1 MENNMLN
8 ARHYQEIFEMFKKD
22 RPFDGK
28 HALGYRPIGDNK
40 IRVELDD
47 GTCVDY
53 TYINGYGKYIRERP
67 RTREDITRTY
77 VHNEFADNLR
87 DMMIRRG
94 FNQKLLSE
102 ATGISQGVISGYLR
116 RNEAYDEGCQKQP
129 INPTIDKVYLLAW
142 ALDCDPYELM

>member
-102 ATGISQGVISGYLR
+102 ATGISQGVISSTSVNYPPHSAAG
-116 RNEAYDEGCQKQP
+116 
-129 INPTIDKVYLLAW
+129 
-142 ALDCDPYELM
+142 